1 MILETKL
8 DSAFPESEL
17 LVLGYSVPYRIDR
30 NYHGGRGRGG
40 GFMLFVTEDISSKLL
55 STQNAPAKGFY
66 IELSLRKKKWLLYG
80 SCNPH
85 RNTIDSH

>member
-1 MILETKL
+1 MG
-8 DSAFPESEL
+8 D
-17 LVLGYSVPYRIDR
+17 
-30 NYHGGRGRGG
+30 GGEGG

-55 STQNAPAKGFY
+55 STQNAPTKGFY